1 MSSNKTLFWR
11 VMGRLIA
18 GEREGCGC
26 GGPSVGDGGTTSS
39 ELGRGIFGCLENINN
54 GFDGA
59 LCILY

>member
-1 MSSNKTLFWR
+1 
-11 VMGRLIA
+11 MGRLIA